1 MIDPAKQRF
10 IDHLEE
16 EAAHAHEEAQVWREL
31 EKQGV
36 QHLEHAQ
43 GKIIATAAEMAKKDE
58 DLGRSHSVDEAEQR
72 HRFKLK
78 ARKAGQS
85 GA

>member
-1 MIDPAKQRF
+1 MMIDPAKQRF

-36 QHLEHAQ
+36 QHLEDAQ

-58 DLGRSHSVDEAEQR
+58 DKEQWFR
-72 HRFKLK
+72 GIIAKT
-78 ARKAGQS
+78 KAG
-85 GA
+85 